1 MLGLDPE
8 EYKRKLDEAH
18 DEAGMVACENNPDAW
33 FPDYTINTNS
43 GHERDLALKLCDICE
58 IRIPCLFYA
67 LAAETEYGIWG
78 GKTPSQRRALAKQ
91 IARSKKETA
100 ESLQRRA
107 LIS

>member
-18 DEAGMVACENNPDAW
+18 DEAGMVACENNPEAW
-33 FPDYTINTNS
+33 FPDYAINTNA

-67 LAAETEYGIWG
+67 LAADMEYGIWG
-78 GKTPSQRRALAKQ
+78 GKTTTQRRA
-91 IARSKKETA
+91 IARQIQNAKRETA
-100 ESLQRRA
+100 GSLRSRV
-107 LIS
+107 